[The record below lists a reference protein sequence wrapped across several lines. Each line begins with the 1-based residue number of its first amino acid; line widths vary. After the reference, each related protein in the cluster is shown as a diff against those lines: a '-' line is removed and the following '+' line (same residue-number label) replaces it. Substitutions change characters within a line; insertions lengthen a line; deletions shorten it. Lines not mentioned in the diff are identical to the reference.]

1 MSIQPF
7 LDAITGHKWAL
18 LTALIL
24 GFFVGLVK
32 QGQLGQ
38 ALQAKLPK
46 QLIPLYAPII
56 GSAGAFSVEVIQ
68 GTAWKVAVVDAVNLG
83 ITGAMIAVFG
93 HQLMIEGLRGGKEL
107 VPAKA
112 PPTGPTQGKPA
123 DPNATLDPATKPP
136 LSRVRIDAALLP
148 WPRLRWGFVA
158 VLYAGLF
165 VWGIIQLACNPAAIV
180 PVLNAEACVLNG
192 AEQGHTIAQI
202 GVDCA
207 LPIEQVIVTLL
218 TKGTSGAD
226 GGAAGSKAY
235 AEAQHLKMTLT
246 TPVQDGGK

>member
-1 MSIQPF
+1 MNPTSFSIQPF
-7 LDAITGHKWAL
+7 IDAVTGHKWAL
-18 LTALIL
+18 LTALVL
-24 GFFVGLVK
+24 GFFVALVK

-46 QLIPLYAPII
+46 QLIPFYAPVI

-68 GTAWKVAVVDAVNLG
+68 GTAWKAAVVDAVNLG

-93 HQLMIEGLRGGKEL
+93 HQLVIEGLRGGTEL
-107 VPAKA
+107 ISKKA
-112 PPTGPTQGKPA
+112 TPPGPTQGQKQ
-123 DPNATLDPATKPP
+123 DPDVTQDPAKP

-148 WPRLRWGFVA
+148 WPVVVFLICVGATVGDFA
-158 VLYAGLF
+158 F
-165 VWGIIQLACNPAAIV
+165 TACNPAQVAAIV
-180 PVLNAEACVLNG
+180 TAEACVLTNADKG
-192 AEQGHTIAQI
+192 MTTAQI
-202 GVDCA
+202 GVDCG

-246 TPVQDGGK
+246 MPAQDGGK